1 MLVDSHC
8 HLTFPNLKED
18 LSGALQRAREQG
30 VGLFLLANTTLE
42 EIPVLAALS
51 AAHAPIYRTAGV
63 HPVFLSE
70 ASDLSHLSENL
81 SQAAT
86 GEKVVGIG
94 EIGLD
99 YHEQGTSG
107 TPLPNKLRQ
116 QEAFRIQLEVARTQS
131 LPVCVHTRDA
141 QEDTLAL
148 LSSFPGL
155 RGVIHCFSGS
165 KAFARAIL
173 DLGFYLS
180 FSGVLTF
187 PKATT
192 LQEIARFVPADRMLI
207 ETDAPFLAPIP
218 HRGKSNEPAWVVYVA
233 RQLASLREESLEDI
247 ARQTTE
253 NFFTLFSHVPRETE
267 NAV

>member
-8 HLTFPNLKED
+8 HLTFPGLKED
-18 LSGALQRAREQG
+18 ISGVLQRAQEQG
-30 VGLFLLANTTLE
+30 VSLFLLANTTLE
-42 EIPVLAALS
+42 EVPALAALS
-51 AAHAPIYRTAGV
+51 TAHASIYRTVGV
-63 HPVFLSE
+63 HPIFLSE

-81 SQAAT
+81 SQMVT

-99 YHEQGTSG
+99 YHRQESSG
-107 TPLPNKLRQ
+107 ASLPDKLRQ
-116 QEAFRIQLEVARTQS
+116 QEAFHTQLEVARKQS

-141 QEDTLAL
+141 QEDTIAL
-148 LSSFPGL
+148 LLSFSGVQ
-155 RGVIHCFSGS
+155 GVIHCFSGD
-165 KAFARAIL
+165 KAFARAVL
-173 DLGFYLS
+173 DLGFFLS

-192 LQEIARFVPADRMLI
+192 LHEVARFVPADRMLI

-218 HRGKSNEPAWVVYVA
+218 HRGKPNEPAWVTYVA
-233 RQLASLREESLEDI
+233 RQLAHLREESLEDVVC
-247 ARQTTE
+247 QTTE
-253 NFFTLFSHVPRETE
+253 NFFTLFSRVPKKME